1 LPPRGAAI
9 QKNARLITQTAKMCS
24 SLPLKN
30 MYYVHIAF
38 LLDTGRY
45 APARL
50 ISIST
55 AGLAPLEAAELGR
68 YPLFQSVIITCPNHI
83 EVNSSRWKSH
93 PFFYHTQLFV
103 SYLGP
108 PSVSTENLRIQNNS
122 EDLDF
127 FGHRDDRY
135 DHLRFMRDTFMKY
148 GH

>member
-1 LPPRGAAI
+1 MGVHATSRALPPRGAAI

-38 LLDTGRY
+38 LLDTERY

-55 AGLAPLEAAELGR
+55 AGLAPLEAAELDR

-83 EVNSSRWKSH
+83 EVNSSRCN
-93 PFFYHTQLFV
+93 P
-103 SYLGP
+103 
-108 PSVSTENLRIQNNS
+108 R
-122 EDLDF
+122 
-127 FGHRDDRY
+127 
-135 DHLRFMRDTFMKY
+135 
-148 GH
+148 

>member
-1 LPPRGAAI
+1 MGVHATSRALPPRGAAI

-38 LLDTGRY
+38 LLDTERY

-55 AGLAPLEAAELGR
+55 AGLAPLEAAELDR

-83 EVNSSRWKSH
+83 EVNSRGVILS
-93 PFFYHTQLFV
+93 
-103 SYLGP
+103 G
-108 PSVSTENLRIQNNS
+108 
-122 EDLDF
+122 D
-127 FGHRDDRY
+127 HREEAYRY
-135 DHLRFMRDTFMKY
+135 TAKA
-148 GH
+148 